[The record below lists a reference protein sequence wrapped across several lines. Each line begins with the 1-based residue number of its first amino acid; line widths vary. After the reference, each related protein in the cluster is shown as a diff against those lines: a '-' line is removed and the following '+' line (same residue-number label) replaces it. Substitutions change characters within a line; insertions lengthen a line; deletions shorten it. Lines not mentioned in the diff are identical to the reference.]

1 MFLVYLERLRVHPPK
16 VSVAR
21 FPSIAADARV
31 LAGHIGHLWR
41 KYITNG
47 AGASQVDRAF
57 LVEVFWIPTA
67 PKFFGVVHHEQVR
80 PKLIPNTDFTKGV
93 SWPKKSIHSI
103 RNCMVRYRQC

>member
-1 MFLVYLERLRVHPPK
+1 MFLVYLERLRVHLPK

-31 LAGHIGHLWR
+31 LAGHLAISGGNTLR
-41 KYITNG
+41 M
-47 AGASQVDRAF
+47 ARDQVDRAF
-57 LVEVFWIPTA
+57 LVEVFWMPAT
-67 PKFFGVVHHEQVR
+67 PKFFGVVHHEQVP
-80 PKLIPNTDFTKGV
+80 PKLIPNTYFTKGV